1 MSEEITQAAVVEFN
15 NARKLLSENNF
26 HAVQM
31 LLNNDRYWSV
41 IWKLN
46 GKLTNIKIGL
56 TKAKAIKLAEALNK
70 KLKQ

>member
-1 MSEEITQAAVVEFN
+1 MSKEITQAAVVEFN
-15 NARKLLSENNF
+15 NARKLLSENSF

-31 LLNNDRYWSV
+31 LINNDTYWSV

-46 GKLTNIKIGL
+46 GKLTNIKVGL

-70 KLKQ
+70 NLKQ